1 MSPRQLPRRSR
12 LLPMVSVLA
21 VLAVAAGVALAA
33 RLNTTSEEP
42 GVSATPA
49 HLGHLAIAPRPAILP
64 GLASTAG
71 PIIGTNDA
79 AGWGPAP
86 ARTIRRG
93 HITWDRVNL
102 EGRYNTLAVSLR
114 EGFKVLAIVG
124 NVEVPLSEVNPSQW
138 GAHVA
143 HELKTNRGIS
153 IAEAGNENYLKGGV
167 ANPVQYGRMYMAAIE
182 AMQTAGIHTRLLFN
196 MTGDIPLGTWS
207 DPGSWSEDNNGGG
220 WLREATA
227 AVPGLAGA
235 ILANGIS
242 VHPYGALG
250 EDKRDDWGIASVA
263 GDEAVAN
270 TVLGAIPPVYIT
282 EIGYALNYC
291 GTNVG
296 ACSRSEQ
303 ANKMLAAYK
312 VFLADPHVEGIWWY
326 QSHDDPT
333 GQYGFMTN
341 KSRPRPAFRVLAAIG
356 EAVGQ

>member
-12 LLPMVSVLA
+12 LLPMMVALA

-33 RLNTTSEEP
+33 RLNTTPEEP

-49 HLGHLAIAPRPAILP
+49 HLGHLTIARRLGILP
-64 GLASTAG
+64 GLASSTG

-79 AGWGPAP
+79 AGWGPAA

-93 HITWDRVNL
+93 HITWDRVDL
-102 EGRYNTLAVSLR
+102 EGPYDALAVSLR
-114 EGFKVLAIVG
+114 DGFKVLAIVG

-143 HELKTNRGIS
+143 YKLKTTKGIS
-153 IAEAGNENYLKGGV
+153 IAEAGNESYLKGGV

-182 AMQTAGIHTRLLFN
+182 AMHAAGVRTRLLFN

-207 DPGSWSEDNNGGG
+207 DPGSWSEDANGGG
-220 WLREATA
+220 WLREAVA
-227 AVPGLAGA
+227 AVPGLASA

-242 VHPYGALG
+242 IHPYGALG
-250 EDKRDDWGIASVA
+250 EDKRDDWGIGSVA
-263 GDEAVAN
+263 ADETVAS

-282 EIGYALNYC
+282 EIGYSLNYC
-291 GTNVG
+291 GTNIG
-296 ACSRSEQ
+296 ACSRAEQ
-303 ANKMLAAYK
+303 ASKLLAAYK

-333 GQYGFMTN
+333 GHYGFMTN
-341 KSRPRPAFRVLAAIG
+341 KNRVRPAFRILAAIG